1 MPSQPD
7 DEVKAKLSEATKA
20 SWSDKSG
27 VRRVLPDERQT
38 FAGRVAALTEA
49 LTADLGGDPGKL
61 KQTER
66 SLIALA
72 ATLTAR
78 AEMLQAALLRGEPV
92 DDDTI
97 VRVNNSAARMLDK
110 LGIKIRKQAGAQA
123 DAKPPWVT
131 GWDVEQGAKQ

>member
-49 LTADLGGDPGKL
+49 LTADLGGDASL

-110 LGIKIRKQAGAQA
+110 LGIKIRKQAGAET
-123 DAKPPWVT
+123 DAKAPWVT
-131 GWDVEQGAKQ
+131 GWDVEQRRG

>member
-20 SWSDKSG
+20 SWSGKSG

-49 LTADLGGDPGKL
+49 LTADLGSDASL

-110 LGIKIRKQAGAQA
+110 LGIKIRKQAGAET
-123 DAKPPWVT
+123 DAKAPWVT
-131 GWDVEQGAKQ
+131 GWDVEQRRG

>member
-1 MPSQPD
+1 MMPGDSKHLDPATRARR
-7 DEVKAKLSEATKA
+7 AKTTKE
-20 SWSDKSG
+20 SWSDDG
-27 VRRVLPDERQT
+27 VRRVMADERQT

-49 LTADLGGDPGKL
+49 LTADLGGDAGL

-78 AEMLQAALLRGEPV
+78 AEMLQAALLRGEAI
-92 DDDTI
+92 DDNTI

-110 LGIKIRKQAGAQA
+110 LGIKIRKQAGPAEEKA
-123 DAKPPWVT
+123 PWVT
-131 GWDVEQGAKQ
+131 GWDVPQKP